1 MEQILVENYIFSIG
15 YLNDLGFQ
23 RLDRVQMNFQTQ
35 FGRLF
40 RSSDLWEGTP
50 DPIGVNFKPTFS

>member
-1 MEQILVENYIFSIG
+1 MEQILVEIYIISIG

-23 RLDRVQMNFQTQ
+23 RLDRVQMNLQTQ

-40 RSSDLWEGTP
+40 RSSDWEGTP
-50 DPIGVNFKPTFS
+50 DLIGANFKPTFS

>member
-1 MEQILVENYIFSIG
+1 MEQILVEIYIISIG

-40 RSSDLWEGTP
+40 GSSDLWEGTP
-50 DPIGVNFKPTFS
+50 DLIGANFKSTFS